1 MGDDVQWKKAE
12 KPQIIQNVLGHPQL
26 RPLIDDW
33 ERREPDP
40 RIRSSLNDKLARLS
54 PDRPFWVAALLF
66 DLYQNPET
74 LPSYCKTSAVHRSE
88 EEASNEIF
96 QEALP
101 HYFRL
106 QKVLAVSNTPKV
118 EKQANLAIRMIASL
132 LSEVQLVSVYL
143 ALRMQKLEW
152 PEPLDDEEKQ
162 PEIMYSLHK
171 QGPCTVYSGDLE
183 PVDGDKQLEIK
194 NATIPIVKL
203 TETQA
208 ILVYAKAKIGTADVH
223 SKWQTVVAPRFY
235 EARTMTVTEGKD
247 SAKIL
252 ELVGKSKFKK
262 SGKKYKIEDPLEVE
276 KAMKKIEKLWIEGDE
291 SDCVELSINEGLP
304 TNFSTGSSY

>member
-1 MGDDVQWKKAE
+1 ME
-12 KPQIIQNVLGHPQL
+12 
-26 RPLIDDW
+26 
-33 ERREPDP
+33 EE
-40 RIRSSLNDKLARLS
+40 
-54 PDRPFWVAALLF
+54 
-66 DLYQNPET
+66 
-74 LPSYCKTSAVHRSE
+74 SAVIEFNDSNYNFLNSLRRSLVSMVPCLAISDVDFHMGSLGSYTGEDE
-88 EEASNEIF
+88 EEMEYESMSSMFNEIIAHRLGMIPIPTE
-96 QEALP
+96 EAVINA
-101 HYFRL
+101 FRG
-106 QKVLAVSNTPKV
+106 
-118 EKQANLAIRMIASL
+118 AI
-132 LSEVQLVSVYL
+132 
-143 ALRMQKLEW
+143 
-152 PEPLDDEEKQ
+152 DDEEKQ

-291 SDCVELSINEGLP
+291 SDCVELSINEGQYIFEYETTGAL
-304 TNFSTGSSY
+304 TAKLALEQALKELKEHFEEFSSKLEKLG

>member
-1 MGDDVQWKKAE
+1 ME
-12 KPQIIQNVLGHPQL
+12 
-26 RPLIDDW
+26 
-33 ERREPDP
+33 EE
-40 RIRSSLNDKLARLS
+40 
-54 PDRPFWVAALLF
+54 
-66 DLYQNPET
+66 
-74 LPSYCKTSAVHRSE
+74 SAVIEFNDSNYNFLNSLRRSLVSMVPCLAISDVDFHMGSLGSYTGEDE
-88 EEASNEIF
+88 EEMEYESMSSMFNEIIAHRLGMIPIPTE
-96 QEALP
+96 EAVINA
-101 HYFRL
+101 FRG
-106 QKVLAVSNTPKV
+106 
-118 EKQANLAIRMIASL
+118 AI
-132 LSEVQLVSVYL
+132 
-143 ALRMQKLEW
+143 
-152 PEPLDDEEKQ
+152 DDEEKQ

-208 ILVYAKAKIGTADVH
+208 ILVYAKAKIGTANVH

-291 SDCVELSINEGLP
+291 SDCVELSINEGQYIFEYETTGAL
-304 TNFSTGSSY
+304 TAKLALEQALKELKEHFEEFSSKLEKLG

>member
-1 MGDDVQWKKAE
+1 MKIKVRKME
-12 KPQIIQNVLGHPQL
+12 
-26 RPLIDDW
+26 
-33 ERREPDP
+33 EE
-40 RIRSSLNDKLARLS
+40 
-54 PDRPFWVAALLF
+54 
-66 DLYQNPET
+66 
-74 LPSYCKTSAVHRSE
+74 SAVIEFNESNYNFLNSLRRSLVSMVPCLAISDVDFHMGSLGSYTGENE
-88 EEASNEIF
+88 EEMEYESMSSMFNEIIAHRLGMIPIPTE
-96 QEALP
+96 EAVINA
-101 HYFRL
+101 FRG
-106 QKVLAVSNTPKV
+106 
-118 EKQANLAIRMIASL
+118 AI
-132 LSEVQLVSVYL
+132 
-143 ALRMQKLEW
+143 
-152 PEPLDDEEKQ
+152 DDEEKQ

-291 SDCVELSINEGLP
+291 SDCVELSINEGQYIFEYETTGAL
-304 TNFSTGSSY
+304 TAKLALEQALKELKEHFEEFSSKLEKLG

>member
-1 MGDDVQWKKAE
+1 MKIKVRKME
-12 KPQIIQNVLGHPQL
+12 
-26 RPLIDDW
+26 
-33 ERREPDP
+33 EE
-40 RIRSSLNDKLARLS
+40 
-54 PDRPFWVAALLF
+54 
-66 DLYQNPET
+66 
-74 LPSYCKTSAVHRSE
+74 SAVIEFNDSNYNFLNSLRRSLVSMVPCLAISDVDFHMGSLGSYTGEDE
-88 EEASNEIF
+88 EEMEYESMSSMFNEIIAHRLGMIPIPTE
-96 QEALP
+96 EAVINA
-101 HYFRL
+101 FRG
-106 QKVLAVSNTPKV
+106 
-118 EKQANLAIRMIASL
+118 AI
-132 LSEVQLVSVYL
+132 
-143 ALRMQKLEW
+143 
-152 PEPLDDEEKQ
+152 DDEEKQ

-208 ILVYAKAKIGTADVH
+208 LLVYAKAKIGTADVH

-291 SDCVELSINEGLP
+291 SDCVELSINEGQYIFEYETTGAL
-304 TNFSTGSSY
+304 TAKLALEQALKELKEHFEEFSSKLEKLG

>member
-1 MGDDVQWKKAE
+1 M
-12 KPQIIQNVLGHPQL
+12 
-26 RPLIDDW
+26 
-33 ERREPDP
+33 
-40 RIRSSLNDKLARLS
+40 KLKVRKM
-54 PDRPFWVAALLF
+54 
-66 DLYQNPET
+66 EEE
-74 LPSYCKTSAVHRSE
+74 SAVIEFNDSNYNFLNSLRRSLVSMVPCLAISDVDFHMGSLGSYTGEDE
-88 EEASNEIF
+88 EEMEYESMSSMFNEIIAHRLGMVPIPTE
-96 QEALP
+96 EAVIDA
-101 HYFRL
+101 FRG
-106 QKVLAVSNTPKV
+106 
-118 EKQANLAIRMIASL
+118 AI
-132 LSEVQLVSVYL
+132 
-143 ALRMQKLEW
+143 
-152 PEPLDDEEKQ
+152 DDEEKQ

-183 PVDGDKQLEIK
+183 PVDEDKQLEIK

-208 ILVYAKAKIGTADVH
+208 ILVYAKAKIGTAKVH

-235 EARTMTVTEGKD
+235 EARTMTVTEGKE

-291 SDCVELSINEGLP
+291 SDCVELSINEGQYIFEYETTGAL
-304 TNFSTGSSY
+304 TAKLALEQALKELKEHFEEFSAKLEKLG

>member
-1 MGDDVQWKKAE
+1 MKIKVRKME
-12 KPQIIQNVLGHPQL
+12 
-26 RPLIDDW
+26 
-33 ERREPDP
+33 EE
-40 RIRSSLNDKLARLS
+40 
-54 PDRPFWVAALLF
+54 
-66 DLYQNPET
+66 
-74 LPSYCKTSAVHRSE
+74 SAVIEFNDSNYNFLNSLRRSLVSMVPCLAISDVDFHMGSLGSYTGEDE
-88 EEASNEIF
+88 EEMEYESMSSMFNEIIAHRLGMIPIPTE
-96 QEALP
+96 EAVINA
-101 HYFRL
+101 FRG
-106 QKVLAVSNTPKV
+106 
-118 EKQANLAIRMIASL
+118 AI
-132 LSEVQLVSVYL
+132 
-143 ALRMQKLEW
+143 
-152 PEPLDDEEKQ
+152 DDEEKQ

-291 SDCVELSINEGLP
+291 SDCVELSINEGQYIFEYETTGAL
-304 TNFSTGSSY
+304 TAKLALEQALKELKEHFEEFSSKLEKLG

>member
-1 MGDDVQWKKAE
+1 MKIKVRKME
-12 KPQIIQNVLGHPQL
+12 
-26 RPLIDDW
+26 
-33 ERREPDP
+33 EE
-40 RIRSSLNDKLARLS
+40 
-54 PDRPFWVAALLF
+54 
-66 DLYQNPET
+66 
-74 LPSYCKTSAVHRSE
+74 SAVIEFNDSNYNFLNSLRRSLVSMVPCLAISDVDFHMGSLGSYTGEDE
-88 EEASNEIF
+88 EEMEYESMSSMFNEIIAHRLGMIPIPTE
-96 QEALP
+96 EAVINA
-101 HYFRL
+101 FRG
-106 QKVLAVSNTPKV
+106 
-118 EKQANLAIRMIASL
+118 AI
-132 LSEVQLVSVYL
+132 
-143 ALRMQKLEW
+143 
-152 PEPLDDEEKQ
+152 DDEEKQ

-208 ILVYAKAKIGTADVH
+208 ILVYAKAKIGTANVH

-291 SDCVELSINEGLP
+291 SDCVELSINEGQYIFEYETTGAL
-304 TNFSTGSSY
+304 TAKLALEQALKELKEHFEEFSSKLEKLG

>member
-1 MGDDVQWKKAE
+1 MSSMFNE
-12 KPQIIQNVLGHPQL
+12 IIAHRLGMIPI
-26 RPLIDDW
+26 P
-33 ERREPDP
+33 
-40 RIRSSLNDKLARLS
+40 
-54 PDRPFWVAALLF
+54 
-66 DLYQNPET
+66 T
-74 LPSYCKTSAVHRSE
+74 
-88 EEASNEIF
+88 EEAVIN
-96 QEALP
+96 A
-101 HYFRL
+101 FRG
-106 QKVLAVSNTPKV
+106 
-118 EKQANLAIRMIASL
+118 AI
-132 LSEVQLVSVYL
+132 
-143 ALRMQKLEW
+143 
-152 PEPLDDEEKQ
+152 DDEEKQ

-291 SDCVELSINEGLP
+291 SDCVELSINEGQYIFEYETTGAL
-304 TNFSTGSSY
+304 TAKLALEQALKELKEHFEEFSSKLEKLG